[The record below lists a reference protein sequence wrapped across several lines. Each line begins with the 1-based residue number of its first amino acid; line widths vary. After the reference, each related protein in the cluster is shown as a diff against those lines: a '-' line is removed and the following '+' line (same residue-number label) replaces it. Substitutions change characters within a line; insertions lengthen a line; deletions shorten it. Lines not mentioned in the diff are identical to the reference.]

1 MKDKI
6 KKILPVSVFL
16 TIKSFRV
23 LCKLIPVYWYDLIK
37 YWRNSSMV
45 TYEDSETKLLANIIR
60 NYHVIEKGLTM
71 PDRRLG
77 FGKERLENLIF
88 DCQKYIIQYNASDQQ
103 LQHAIDVI
111 DEYRRLHE
119 MDHYQLPNHLIILID
134 DLIINRLNYEI
145 HNQIEISKDEYF
157 LNVKNSFDKFS
168 NSRSSIRNYSNE
180 ELSIDHILRALSLAK
195 NYPSACN
202 RQTVRTYVYTDK
214 EIIASILKVQG
225 GNRGFG
231 HLAQKLIVMTAE
243 LGVFISAAER
253 NQAYVD
259 GGIYAMNLLYSLHF
273 NKVAACILNCS
284 HAPEKDIK
292 MRKICDVKTSEVFI
306 AMISCGN
313 PPEVFQIAKS
323 KRHNLEK
330 VNKVM

>member
-1 MKDKI
+1 
-6 KKILPVSVFL
+6 
-16 TIKSFRV
+16 
-23 LCKLIPVYWYDLIK
+23 
-37 YWRNSSMV
+37 MV
-45 TYEDSETKLLANIIR
+45 TYEDSEAKLLANIIR

-71 PDRRLG
+71 PERRLG

-88 DCQKYIIQYNASDQQ
+88 DCQKYIKQYNSSDQQ
-103 LQHAIDVI
+103 LQHAIDVV
-111 DEYRRLHE
+111 DEYKRLHE
-119 MDHYQLPNHLIILID
+119 MGHYQLPSNLIILID
-134 DLIINRLNYEI
+134 NLITYRIKYEI

-168 NSRSSIRNYSNE
+168 NSRSSVRNYSIE
-180 ELSIDHILRALSLAK
+180 ELSLDRILSALSLAN

-214 EIIASILKVQG
+214 EIISSILKVQG

-231 HLAQKLIVMTAE
+231 HLAQKLIVMTAD

-273 NKVAACILNCS
+273 NQIAACILNCS
-284 HAPEKDIK
+284 HAPEKDIE
-292 MRKICDVKTSEVFI
+292 MRKLCGVKTSEVFI
-306 AMISCGN
+306 AMVSCGN

-330 VNKVM
+330 VNKVI